1 MLSAKYVQYIHD
13 NLVMVMWPESGPVGA
28 GGCRDINLLE
38 SAVARPFQSA
48 FGEDAYPTLL
58 EKAVAFFH
66 SLNSNHPFHDGNK
79 RTAIIALDDFLVAN
93 GYIQDLSNAEI
104 YDLAILVASHNERNV
119 SHEASLTE
127 IKTVLSDVL
136 IPLSTMKKGISSDSQ
151 LQQMYR
157 DCMLVRRRVRKHPLN
172 HLV

>member
-13 NLVMVMWPESGPVGA
+13 NLVAVMWPGSDPAGA

-38 SAVARPFQSA
+38 SAVGRPFQSA
-48 FGEDAYPTLL
+48 FGEDAYPTIL
-58 EKAVAFFH
+58 EKAVALFH

-93 GYIQDLSNAEI
+93 GYIQDLGNAEI
-104 YDLAILVASHNERNV
+104 YDLAIQVASYKERRV
-119 SHEASLTE
+119 SHEESLTE
-127 IKTVLSDVL
+127 IRAALSGVL
-136 IPLSTMKKGISSDSQ
+136 IPLSTLKREMGSDSQ

-157 DCMLVRRRVRKHPLN
+157 DCMLVRLRVRKHPLN
-172 HLV
+172 QLV

>member
-13 NLVMVMWPESGPVGA
+13 NLVAVMWPGSDTVGL

-48 FGEDAYPTLL
+48 FGVDAYPTIL
-58 EKAVAFFH
+58 EKAIALFH

-104 YDLAILVASHNERNV
+104 YDLAIQVASYKERGA
-119 SHEASLTE
+119 SHEVSLAE
-127 IKTVLSDVL
+127 INMALSTVL
-136 IPLSTMKKGISSDSQ
+136 IPLTALRKECGSDPQ
-151 LQQMYR
+151 LQQMYK
-157 DCMLVRRRVRKHPLN
+157 DCMKVRQRVRKHPLN
-172 HLV
+172 RLI

>member
-13 NLVMVMWPESGPVGA
+13 NLVMVMWPDSGQVGS

-38 SAVARPFQSA
+38 SAIARPFQSA
-48 FGEDAYPTLL
+48 FGEDAYPTIL
-58 EKAVAFFH
+58 EKAVALFH

-93 GYIQDLSNAEI
+93 GYLQDLSSEEI
-104 YDLAILVASHNERNV
+104 YKLAMRTASYKERGI
-119 SHEASLTE
+119 SHEGSLLE
-127 IKTVLSDVL
+127 IAEALSDVL
-136 IPLSTMKKGISSDSQ
+136 IPLAALRKETASDPG
-151 LQQMYR
+151 LRQMYKN
-157 DCMLVRRRVRKHPLN
+157 CMKVRLHVRRHPLN

>member
-13 NLVMVMWPESGPVGA
+13 NLVEVMWPGSGPVGP
-28 GGCRDINLLE
+28 GGCRDVNLLE

-48 FGEDAYPTLL
+48 FGEDAYPTILK
-58 EKAVAFFH
+58 KAVALFH

-93 GYIQDLSNAEI
+93 GYLQDLSSDEV
-104 YDLAILVASHNERNV
+104 YKLAMQTASYKERGV
-119 SHEASLTE
+119 SHEAAVAE
-127 IKTVLSDVL
+127 IADALSGVL
-136 IPLSTMKKGISSDSQ
+136 IPLATLKREMGLDPL
-151 LQQMYR
+151 LQQMYK
-157 DCMLVRRRVRKHPLN
+157 DCMKVRLRVRRHPLN

>member
-1 MLSAKYVQYIHD
+1 MLSAQYLLYIHD
-13 NLVMVMWPESGPVGA
+13 NLVAVVWPGSDSAGA

-48 FGEDAYPTLL
+48 FGEDAYPTIL
-58 EKAVAFFH
+58 EKAVALFH

-104 YDLAILVASHNERNV
+104 YDLAIQVASYKERGL
-119 SHEASLTE
+119 SHEESLTE
-127 IKTVLSDVL
+127 IRSALSGVL
-136 IPLSTMKKGISSDSQ
+136 IPLSTLRKESGSDSQ
-151 LQQMYR
+151 LKQMYR
-157 DCMLVRRRVRKHPLN
+157 DSMLVRLRVRKHALN